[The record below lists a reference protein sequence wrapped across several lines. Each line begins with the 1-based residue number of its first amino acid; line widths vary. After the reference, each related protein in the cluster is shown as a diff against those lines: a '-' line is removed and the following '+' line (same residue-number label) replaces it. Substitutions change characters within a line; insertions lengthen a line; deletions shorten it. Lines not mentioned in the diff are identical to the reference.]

1 MIKKLLSLFRFDDSR
16 TLILNICTLIGGF
29 GNFPVEPKFLTNATQ
44 NFPFLRWVLLA
55 VLIYQG
61 GGEQDIQLAVELTV
75 LCWVILKAINQ
86 FNKNWVQNNTVA
98 FLPGSWE
105 EDEKDQ

>member
-1 MIKKLLSLFRFDDSR
+1 MIQKLFSFLKIDNTR

-29 GNFPVEPKFLTNATQ
+29 GGMPDTPAFLTNAVK
-44 NFPFLRWVLLA
+44 NFPFLKWLLLA

-75 LCWVILKAINQ
+75 VCWGILRAINQ
-86 FNKNWVQNNTVA
+86 FQPDWVQDETVA
-98 FLPGSWE
+98 LIA
-105 EDEKDQ
+105 DKKI

>member
-1 MIKKLLSLFRFDDSR
+1 MIKKLLSFFKFDDSR

-29 GNFPVEPKFLTNATQ
+29 GSMPDTPAFLTNAVQ
-44 NFPFLRWVLLA
+44 DFPFLKWLLLA

-75 LCWVILKAINQ
+75 LCWVILRAINE
-86 FNKNWVQNNTVA
+86 FKPEWVQDDTVA
-98 FLPGSWE
+98 LIAG
-105 EDEKDQ
+105 KKI

>member
-1 MIKKLLSLFRFDDSR
+1 MIQKLFSFLKIDNTR

-29 GNFPVEPKFLTNATQ
+29 GGMPDTPAFLTNAVK
-44 NFPFLRWVLLA
+44 NFPFLKWLLLA

-75 LCWVILKAINQ
+75 MCWVILRTINQ
-86 FNKNWVQNNTVA
+86 FKPDWVQDETVA
-98 FLPGSWE
+98 LIADKEF
-105 EDEKDQ
+105 

>member
-1 MIKKLLSLFRFDDSR
+1 MIKKLLSFFKFDDSR

-29 GNFPVEPKFLTNATQ
+29 GNFPAEPKFLTNATQ

-75 LCWVILKAINQ
+75 VCWVILRTINQ
-86 FNKNWVQNNTVA
+86 FQPDWVQNETVA
-98 FLPGSWE
+98 LIA
-105 EDEKDQ
+105 DTKI

>member
-1 MIKKLLSLFRFDDSR
+1 MIQKLLSFFKFDNSR

-29 GNFPVEPKFLTNATQ
+29 GNFPAEPKFLTNATQ

-61 GGEQDIQLAVELTV
+61 GGEQDWQLACELTLV
-75 LCWVILKAINQ
+75 VYFIWNILK
-86 FNKNWVQNNTVA
+86 
-98 FLPGSWE
+98 SY
-105 EDEKDQ
+105 EKDEPEAYN